1 MRPRVPARWSLGR
14 PGSIRS
20 LVIGSVLGVMAIL
33 GGAPGAGG
41 DARPV
46 AAAQAQPG
54 TSPALPQEDDLTL
67 AGAAGSTLIGLTVRP
82 AQPGPNR
89 VLVYVLP
96 LAGPGVAADVPV
108 SLTVGGQSVP
118 VDFCSRSCRAADVA
132 LFGGEHLDVVAG
144 GPEGGIAGF
153 DLPALPAADGTSLL
167 QLVQE
172 RMHRLRSYRI
182 DEVLGPATSPL
193 QSTYAFQAPDRMRF
207 DLATGSQ
214 TIFVGTTR
222 YTRRDPS
229 SAWQSEQIGVS
240 LTVPSFTWDTGPATD
255 APVAAHV
262 VASAEVD
269 GVPAQILAFFQ
280 GTPTTPLWFR
290 LWVDAEGLVRRAEM
304 HAQGHFM
311 DDHFT
316 DFDAPLAIDPPTT

>member
-1 MRPRVPARWSLGR
+1 MSDPRGTGTRVVVIASL
-14 PGSIRS
+14 
-20 LVIGSVLGVMAIL
+20 LGVMA
-33 GGAPGAGG
+33 A
-41 DARPV
+41 V
-46 AAAQAQPG
+46 AAAPVPGGGDQPIAVAQTQPS
-54 TSPALPQEDDLTL
+54 TSPALPQEDDVTL

-96 LAGPGVAADVPV
+96 LAGPGAAADVSV
-108 SLTVGGQSVP
+108 SLTVDGQSMP
-118 VDFCSRSCRAADVA
+118 VDFCSRSCRAVDVT
-132 LFGGEHLDVVAG
+132 LFGGEHVDVVVG
-144 GPEGGIAGF
+144 GSEGGTASF
-153 DLPALPAADGTSLL
+153 YLPALPAADGTALL

-182 DEVLGPATSPL
+182 EEVLGPATPPL
-193 QSTYAFQAPDRMRF
+193 QLTYAFQAPDRMRF

-214 TIFVGTTR
+214 TIFVGPTR
-222 YTRRDPS
+222 YTRHDPS

-240 LTVPSFTWDTGPATD
+240 LTVPSFTWDPGPATE

-262 VASAEVD
+262 VGSREVD
-269 GVPAQILAFFQ
+269 GVPAQILAVFQ
-280 GTPTTPLWFR
+280 GIPNAPLWFR

-316 DFDAPLAIDPPTT
+316 DFDAPLVIEPPTT